1 MTHKVRTI
9 QFGSYK
15 YDFWYGKHVISQL
28 SSWFTNQESI
38 PGCFILI
45 ADTGI
50 PPRILEET
58 SAELERAGIVHVL
71 RFQPGEEHKNLAT
84 VAQLCEQVI
93 GLGADRRAVI
103 VAVGGGVTGNIAGM
117 VAGML
122 FRGLPLIHV
131 PTTLMAASDSVL
143 SLKQAV
149 NLSSGKNLVGF
160 YYAPRIVCAELS
172 YISNLPVREI
182 RAGLCE
188 AVKNLLTIAPEEIDR
203 FKEIFRP
210 DHQYHSG
217 ELGDIIDF
225 CIRAKSTVMRED
237 PFEKKTGLILEYGH
251 TIGHALELAS
261 KGQYNHGESVAFGM
275 LCAARI
281 AEKLGLLSREA
292 VNLHHELLNQ
302 IGAWIQPRQELL
314 PAVEHILHSDNKR
327 GYRQSRP
334 GHTGMVLLQGLGEPA
349 MQHDSYITLVPNDL
363 IHEVM
368 QEQIQLKQSVVS

>member
-9 QFGSYK
+9 QFGSYQ

-28 SSWFTNQESI
+28 SSWFAKQDTMPSS
-38 PGCFILI
+38 FVLI

-58 SAELERAGIVHVL
+58 SMELGRVGNVHVL
-71 RFQPGEEHKNLAT
+71 RFEPGEEHKNLAT

-93 GLGADRRAVI
+93 GLGADRRTVM

-160 YYAPRIVCAELS
+160 YYAPRIVCVELG
-172 YISNLPVREI
+172 YITSLPVREI

-188 AVKNLLTIAPEEIDR
+188 VVKNILTIAPEESER
-203 FKEIFRP
+203 FKAIFRS
-210 DHQYHSG
+210 DHHYHTS

-237 PFEKKTGLILEYGH
+237 PFEKKSGLILEYGH

-292 VNLHHELLNQ
+292 VNLHYELLNQ
-302 IGAWIQPRQELL
+302 IGAWIQPSQELL
-314 PAVEHILHSDNKR
+314 PAIEHILHSDNKR
-327 GYRQSRP
+327 GYRQNRT
-334 GHTGMVLLQGLGEPA
+334 GYTGMVLLQGLGQPA
-349 MQHDSYITLVPNDL
+349 MQHESYITLVPNEL

-368 QEQIQLKQSVVS
+368 QEQIRLKQSVVS